1 MAPTDPLAAV
11 LAAALQ
17 PGQPPR
23 PPDRLGEHLLLTA
36 AVVLALLFGYLLMW
50 RGWKRRARRIEQ
62 LPPLPEL
69 ISPRPELVDGAL
81 PEPLA
86 PPMPGVYIGSVGAGG
101 WQDRIAGRGLGR
113 RAGGDLVVTAA
124 GVDLAGLWLPRPALR
139 SVWVGPG
146 LANKVVPGPG
156 MLILGWDWDGARCES
171 AFRGQASR
179 YPEIALAVES
189 LLTGASA

>member
-1 MAPTDPLAAV
+1 VGSDSVAALLV
-11 LAAALQ
+11 AAA
-17 PGQPPR
+17 PSR

-36 AVVLALLFGYLLMW
+36 AVVAALLLGYLLMW
-50 RGWKRRARRIEQ
+50 RGWRRRARRVET

-69 ISPRPELVDGAL
+69 VSPRPEPL

-86 PPMPGVYIGSVGAGG
+86 APMPGVYIGSVGEGG
-101 WQDRIAGRGLGR
+101 WQDRIVGRGLGR
-113 RAGGDLVVTAA
+113 RAGGDLVVTSA
-124 GVDLAGLWLPRPALR
+124 GVDLAGLWLPRPSLR
-139 SVWVGPG
+139 SVRVGPG

-156 MLILGWDWDGARCES
+156 MVILGWDWDGHRCES

-179 YPEIALAVES
+179 YPEITTAVES

>member
-1 MAPTDPLAAV
+1 VAPSDLSAALTLLAAD
-11 LAAALQ
+11 
-17 PGQPPR
+17 QPPR

-36 AVVLALLFGYLLMW
+36 AVLVALLLGYLLMW
-50 RGWKRRARRIEQ
+50 RGWRRRARRVEQ

-69 ISPRPELVDGAL
+69 LSPRPEPVDGAL

-86 PPMPGVYIGSVGAGG
+86 APMPGVYIGSVGAGG

-113 RAGGDLVVTAA
+113 RAGGELVVTAA
-124 GVDLAGLWLPRPALR
+124 GVDLAGLWLPRASLR
-139 SVWVGPG
+139 SVRVGPG

-156 MLILGWDWDGARCES
+156 MLILGWDWDGHRCES

-179 YPEIALAVES
+179 YPEITTAVES
-189 LLTGASA
+189 LLTGARA